1 LIGDDDNNNGGGM
14 GKEKIYNSR
23 KEELVL
29 ASLSE
34 LYSELNAIS
43 VDTSSTF
50 LVCFT
55 PFTNYLDNLLLL

>member
-1 LIGDDDNNNGGGM
+1 MIGDDDNNNGGSM
-14 GKEKIYNSR
+14 GKEEIYNSR

-34 LYSELNAIS
+34 LYSELNVIS
-43 VDTSSTF
+43 VDTSNTF
-50 LVCFT
+50 LVYFT

>member
-1 LIGDDDNNNGGGM
+1 LIGDDDNNDSGSM
-14 GKEKIYNSR
+14 GKEEIYNSR

-55 PFTNYLDNLLLL
+55 PFTDYLDNLLLL

>member
-1 LIGDDDNNNGGGM
+1 MTGDDNNNNGGSM
-14 GKEKIYNSR
+14 RKKEIYNSR

-29 ASLSE
+29 ASISE
-34 LYSELNAIS
+34 LYSELNTIS